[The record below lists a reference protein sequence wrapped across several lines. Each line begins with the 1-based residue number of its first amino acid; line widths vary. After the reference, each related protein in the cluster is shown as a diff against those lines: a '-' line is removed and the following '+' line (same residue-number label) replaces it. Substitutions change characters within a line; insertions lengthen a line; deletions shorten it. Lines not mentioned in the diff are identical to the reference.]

1 MIKLNDERKI
11 ILGIDPGIER
21 VGLAIIKVLP
31 NNKKKETVIYSECFM
46 TDKKMETHKRLAL
59 IYKKIQEIIKKYS
72 PTIVAIEHIFFSV
85 NQKTAIVV
93 AEARGVILASA
104 GVNNLEIIELTP
116 NEIKQSVT
124 GYGKATKAD
133 IIKMIPKI
141 VDLPT
146 KSLQDDEIDAI
157 AIALS
162 ASSRLRY
169 QQV

>member
-1 MIKLNDERKI
+1 MNKLNTNIQI
-11 ILGIDPGIER
+11 ILGIDPGIEK
-21 VGLAIIKVLP
+21 VGIAIIEITP
-31 NNKKKETVIYSECFM
+31 NNKKKETVVYSECFM
-46 TDKKMETHKRLAL
+46 TDKKIEIHKRLAL
-59 IYKKIQEIIKKYS
+59 IYKRMQEIIKKYS

-104 GVNNLEIIELTP
+104 GINNLEIIELTP

-124 GYGKATKAD
+124 GYGKATKKD

-141 VDLPT
+141 IDLPT